1 MQKKFKT
8 KFINDFDI
16 QVFNQDFYQILL
28 ENITK
33 LKRQK
38 ESPKEILTC
47 ACLDTSNTQNG
58 ILACA
63 CLDINDNRT
72 CACLDTSQTCLSQAK
87 SKRKHV

>member
-1 MQKKFKT
+1 MQKKFKV
-8 KFINDFDI
+8 KFTNDFDI

-28 ENITK
+28 ENINK

-38 ESPKEILTC
+38 ESP
-47 ACLDTSNTQNG
+47 NG

-72 CACLDTSQTCLSQAK
+72 CACLNTSKPVFLKRSLNENMFSQE
-87 SKRKHV
+87 

>member
-8 KFINDFDI
+8 KFVNDFDI
-16 QVFNQDFYQILL
+16 QVFNQDFYQTLL

-33 LKRQK
+33 LKKQK
-38 ESPKEILTC
+38 EKPNEILTC
-47 ACLDTSNTQNG
+47 ACLNTSDTQNG
-58 ILACA
+58 IS
-63 CLDINDNRT
+63 T

>member
-1 MQKKFKT
+1 MGILDFKCYIQNIRSEKVQKKFKT
-8 KFINDFDI
+8 KFVNDFDI
-16 QVFNQDFYQILL
+16 QIFNQDFYQTLL

-38 ESPKEILTC
+38 EKPNEIL
-47 ACLDTSNTQNG
+47 
-58 ILACA
+58 
-63 CLDINDNRT
+63 T

>member
-1 MQKKFKT
+1 MQKNFKVKFT
-8 KFINDFDI
+8 NDFDI
-16 QVFNQDFYQILL
+16 QVFNQDFYQTLL

-38 ESPKEILTC
+38 ESPNEILT
-47 ACLDTSNTQNG
+47 
-58 ILACA
+58 CA

-72 CACLDTSQTCLSQAK
+72 CACLDTSQTCLSQAE

>member
-1 MQKKFKT
+1 MQKKFKV
-8 KFINDFDI
+8 KFTNDFDI
-16 QVFNQDFYQILL
+16 QVFNQDFYQTLL

-38 ESPKEILTC
+38 ESPNEILTC

-63 CLDINDNRT
+63 CLD
-72 CACLDTSQTCLSQAK
+72 TSQTCLSQAE